1 MIIQW
6 FGQSYFKIET
16 KNKVIAIDPFS
27 ENALGIKPARFK
39 ADILLVSH
47 PHADHDN
54 KAAILGEPFALGGPG
69 EIEKEEIFIEGIF
82 SYHDN
87 HLGRDQGYNT
97 IYKIEVEDLTLCHL
111 GDLGEKILKEETL
124 EKLSGIDVLF
134 IPVGGNCTIDAE
146 EAVAIINQ
154 IEPKIVIPMHY
165 QLKDSKIKLEALEK
179 FLKAFGKK
187 PEELDKLVIHK
198 TQLPQETKLIVLSC
212 LSADRKPNL

>member
-16 KNKVIAIDPFS
+16 KNKIIALDPYFEDS
-27 ENALGIKPARFK
+27 LGFKPPRFK
-39 ADILLVSH
+39 ADILLISH
-47 PHADHDN
+47 PHEDHNN
-54 KAAILGEPFALGGPG
+54 KAAILGEPFILEGPG
-69 EIEKEEIFIEGIF
+69 EIEKEGIFIEGVL

-87 HLGRDQGYNT
+87 RLGRDRGYNT
-97 IYKIEVEDLTLCHL
+97 IYKIETEDLTLCHL

-124 EKLSGIDVLF
+124 EKLSEIDVLF
-134 IPVGGNCTIDAE
+134 IPVGGIYTIDAE

-187 PEELDKLVIHK
+187 PEELDKLVIRK
-198 TQLPQETKLIVLSC
+198 TQLPQETKLIVLKS
-212 LSADRKPNL
+212 NL

>member
-16 KNKVIAIDPFS
+16 KNKVIVIDPFS

-39 ADILLVSH
+39 ADILLISH
-47 PHADHDN
+47 PHEDHNN
-54 KAAILGEPFALGGPG
+54 KAVILGEPFILEGPG
-69 EIEKEEIFIEGIF
+69 EVEKEGIFIEGIL
-82 SYHDN
+82 SYHHN
-87 HLGRDQGYNT
+87 HLGRNREYNT
-97 IYKIEVEDLTLCHL
+97 IYKIEAEDLTLCHL

-124 EKLSGIDVLF
+124 EKLSEIDVLF
-134 IPVGGNCTIDAE
+134 IPVGGNYTIDAE

-165 QLKDSKIKLEALEK
+165 QLKDLKIKLDTLEK

-187 PEELDKLVIHK
+187 PEELDKLVIRK

>member
-16 KNKVIAIDPFS
+16 KNKIIAIDPFS
-27 ENALGIKPARFK
+27 ESALGIKPARFK
-39 ADILLVSH
+39 ADILLISH
-47 PHADHDN
+47 SHEDHNN
-54 KAAILGEPFALGGPG
+54 KTAILGEPFVLEGPG
-69 EIEKEEIFIEGIF
+69 EIEKEGIFIEGIL

-87 HLGRDQGYNT
+87 RLGRNQGYNT
-97 IYKIEVEDLTLCHL
+97 VYKIEVEDLTLCHL

-124 EKLSGIDVLF
+124 EKLSEIDVLF
-134 IPVGGNCTIDAE
+134 IPVGGNYTIDAE

-165 QLKDSKIKLEALEK
+165 QLKNSKIKLDALEK

-187 PEELDKLVIHK
+187 PEELDKLVIRK
-198 TQLPQETKLIVLSC
+198 TQLSQETKLIVLSC